1 MSNPPGNGER
11 RNFHGSG
18 NDAFLCGHCG
28 EEVLPLEQGSY
39 RNHCPSCL
47 WSRHVDV
54 VPGDRGSPCKGLMEP
69 IRLIGSSS
77 AGWKVLQ
84 RCTEC
89 GFERANRVVLD
100 DPAQPDSWD
109 ALVKLGAESG

>member
-1 MSNPPGNGER
+1 
-11 RNFHGSG
+11 
-18 NDAFLCGHCG
+18 
-28 EEVLPLEQGSY
+28 
-39 RNHCPSCL
+39 
-47 WSRHVDV
+47 
-54 VPGDRGSPCKGLMEP
+54 MEP

-100 DPAQPDSWD
+100 DPVQPDSWD
-109 ALVKLGAESG
+109 VLVQLGAESG